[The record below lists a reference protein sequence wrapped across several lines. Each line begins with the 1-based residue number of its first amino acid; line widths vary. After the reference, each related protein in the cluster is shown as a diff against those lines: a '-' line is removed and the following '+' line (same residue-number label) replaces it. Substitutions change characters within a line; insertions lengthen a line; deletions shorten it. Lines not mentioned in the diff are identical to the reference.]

1 MGVAV
6 RMACLD
12 LMTRNPSRER
22 RRRDRP
28 TAYTNARLIDPAS
41 KTDVGGAVL
50 IEGKIIDWGPAL
62 FSDGAPENVR
72 IVDCQGYC
80 SRPG

>member
-1 MGVAV
+1 
-6 RMACLD
+6 
-12 LMTRNPSRER
+12 MTGL
-22 RRRDRP
+22 

-41 KTDVGGAVL
+41 KTDVRGAVL
-50 IEGKIIDWGPAL
+50 IEGNKIIDWGPAL

-80 SRPG
+80 LAPGLIDMRASAGTRW